1 MVGDWIGLKEECRG
15 STPKERSRAEL
26 LDNLRDALDEALEMN
41 RHARRSAAVA
51 AGEFEEVGLF
61 PVTDWPLPVIFLA
74 ARWRKGFFMPNPGTR
89 RQWVLAVLDRY
100 EAPLVRYAARLLG
113 DGDSAREAVQH
124 AFLQLCE
131 RTAEEFSG
139 GREAPWLF
147 RVCRNK
153 ALDLIRLRQRHTG
166 DSEADL
172 ATLVGREPDPAEQA
186 ERQDLCGELAR
197 RVAQL
202 PAGQREAIDLGA
214 KGFPIARFPRSPAR
228 ARATFACWSIARSS
242 S

>member
-1 MVGDWIGLKEECRG
+1 ML
-15 STPKERSRAEL
+15 
-26 LDNLRDALDEALEMN
+26 
-41 RHARRSAAVA
+41 
-51 AGEFEEVGLF
+51 
-61 PVTDWPLPVIFLA
+61 
-74 ARWRKGFFMPNPGTR
+74 NPGTR

-131 RTAEEFSG
+131 RSAAEFSD

-153 ALDLIRLRQRHTG
+153 AMDLIRLRQRHTG

-172 ATLVGREPDPAEQA
+172 AMLVGREPDPAELA
-186 ERQDLCGELAR
+186 ERRDLCDELAR
-197 RVAQL
+197 RVTQL
-202 PAGQREAIDLGA
+202 PASQREAVDLWCE
-214 KGFPIARFPRSPAR
+214 GFSYREISAIAGQSEGNVRVLVHR
-228 ARATFACWSIARSS
+228 AIKQLRQVLKVLT
-242 S
+242 